1 MRAVEITE
9 FGGPENLRL
18 VDRPDPTAA
27 PGHAVLAVAAAGV
40 GFFDVLL
47 RQGAKPDVGTGTVPG
62 LEVAGTVIEVGS
74 EGDAGWV
81 GRRVFATTG
90 HGGGYSERAMVPVE
104 SLVELPEDVSC
115 HDAVA
120 LGVNS
125 LVAAA
130 SVERAD
136 VKAGERVLVRGA
148 GGGIGVLTTQL
159 AAARGATVI
168 ASVPDR
174 SVAQRLYDLG
184 ATEVVGADAVDPGPD
199 ARYHAVIDIVA
210 GSDTA
215 TFIPLLRPN
224 GRYVISGVVAGAP
237 TPDFGMTL
245 FANFQQSWTISALS
259 LSSAPSTTAAETFAL
274 VFADMREGRLKP
286 VLHSTFPL
294 DEAAAAH
301 TLLESRASF
310 GKIVLTV

>member
-1 MRAVEITE
+1 MRAVEITD
-9 FGGPENLRL
+9 FGGPENLKL
-18 VDRPDPTAA
+18 VDRPDPTAE

-40 GFFDVLL
+40 GLFDVLI
-47 RQGAKPDVGTGTVPG
+47 RQGAKPDVGTGFVPG
-62 LEVAGTVIEVGS
+62 LEVAGTVVEVGS

-81 GRRVFATTG
+81 GRRVFAPTG
-90 HGGGYSERAMVPVE
+90 HGGGYSDRAVVPVE
-104 SLVELPEDVSC
+104 SLVELPEDVSS

-130 SVERAD
+130 SLERAD
-136 VKAGERVLVRGA
+136 LKAGERVLVRGA

-184 ATEVVGADAVDPGPD
+184 ATEVEGLDAVDPGPD
-199 ARYHAVIDIVA
+199 GRYHAVIDIVA
-210 GSDTA
+210 GSDVA
-215 TFIPLLRPN
+215 DFIPLLRPN
-224 GRYVISGVVAGAP
+224 GRYVISGIAAGAP
-237 TPDFGMTL
+237 TPDFGMAL
-245 FANFQQSWTISALS
+245 FANFQQSWTISTLS
-259 LSSAPSTTAAETFAL
+259 LTSAPSKTAADTFAL
-274 VFADMREGRLKP
+274 VFADLREGRLKP
-286 VLHSTFPL
+286 VVHGTFPL
-294 DEAAAAH
+294 DGAAAAH
-301 TLLESRASF
+301 TLLESRATF